1 MVLIKLLSYIRIM
14 SPIGK
19 NLLLLAVVGFA
30 FTSQA
35 VTPDDRYNT
44 IVERN
49 IFRLT
54 SPPVAPTVPTN
65 NEALDRKIELSGFSL
80 VNGEKKA
87 WFIVQPK
94 ANSKDLPLYFTL
106 GEDQA
111 QDFIKVVSIS
121 DDFSQEKGEVK
132 IINAGNPM
140 VLSFKQNSPKAVP
153 GAAAPAPAPVAAVN
167 VNTGVVAPQPSVI
180 YNGGGANYGGS
191 YGSSGRPVTVTGGS
205 ASPVGAIAQPS
216 EGGLRTIPTRTLRMA
231 PAAEAQIDPVAQRA
245 LMEIQ
250 QAHAQQ
256 TGTPL
261 PPLPPLPQ

>member
-1 MVLIKLLSYIRIM
+1 MVLIKLLFYIRIM

-19 NLLLLAVVGFA
+19 NLLWLAVIGFA

-35 VTPDDRYNT
+35 ITPDDRYNT

-54 SPPVAPTVPTN
+54 SPPVAPTIPTN
-65 NEALDRKIELSGFSL
+65 NEALDRTINLSGISL
-80 VNGEKKA
+80 VDGEKKA

-94 ANSKDLPLYFTL
+94 AGSKDLPLYFTL

-111 QDFIKVVSIS
+111 QDFLKVVTIS
-121 DDFSQEKGEVK
+121 EEKGEVK

-140 VLSFKQNSPKAVP
+140 VLSFEKNTAKAVP

-167 VNTGVVAPQPSVI
+167 TGVVAPQPPVI

-191 YGSSGRPVTVTGGS
+191 YGSSGRPVTVTGGN